1 MAGAVVDLIEDDEY
15 AVVVEEPPEPL
26 VPIIHGL
33 IGVRGP
39 HGAKQTVQTLAEC
52 RRKGRAKAVD
62 DLA

>member
-15 AVVVEEPPEPL
+15 AVVVEEPPESL
-26 VPIIHGL
+26 VPVIHSL

-39 HGAKQTVQTLAEC
+39 HRAEQAVHAPAKH
-52 RRKGRAKAVD
+52 RRKGRAKALD